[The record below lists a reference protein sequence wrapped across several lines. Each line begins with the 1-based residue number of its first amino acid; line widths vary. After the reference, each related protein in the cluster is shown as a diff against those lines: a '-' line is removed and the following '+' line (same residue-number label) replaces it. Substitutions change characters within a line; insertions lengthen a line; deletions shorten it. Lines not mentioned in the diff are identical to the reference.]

1 MNLDTLPV
9 NAFDLGLVLVLAVG
23 IARGRKHGMSEELL
37 GLIKWL
43 ALLFGCAFIYEPAGK
58 LIAQSSPFSLLSS
71 YLMAYAGGALVIL
84 VLFALVKR
92 TLGGKLVGSD
102 IFGRSEY
109 YLGMGS
115 GLMRFACMLLIGLA
129 VLNARYFSPMEVK
142 AREKAQN
149 EVLGSNFFP
158 GLQSV
163 QSVVFD
169 KSLAGPWIKEHLDF
183 LLIKPTEPENKE
195 FHQREAVLP

>member
-43 ALLFGCAFIYEPAGK
+43 VLLFGCAFIYEPAGK

>member
-129 VLNARYFSPMEVK
+129 VLNARYFSPMEVR